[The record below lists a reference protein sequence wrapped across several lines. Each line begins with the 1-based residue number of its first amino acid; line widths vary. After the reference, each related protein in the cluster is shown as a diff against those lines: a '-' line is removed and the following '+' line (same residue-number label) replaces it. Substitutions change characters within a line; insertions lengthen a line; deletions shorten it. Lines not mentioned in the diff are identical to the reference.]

1 MLCYVMLCYVMES
14 LDTSKYT
21 AYSDLL
27 GKEAPVGGTLPP
39 ELWVTA
45 LKPDI

>member
-1 MLCYVMLCYVMES
+1 MKS

-27 GKEAPVGGTLPP
+27 GKETPGGGTLPP
-39 ELWVTA
+39 ELCVTV
-45 LKPDI
+45 LKPDIVVAYEKKK